1 MNNQR
6 LHYIV
11 DLSGLLFIHS
21 VVETKPYVY
30 NGDISDIEKQ
40 IKKLCLILEID
51 FSNNDLED
59 LSDIVMGKLKIKYN
73 NSITYIQLGRSIA
86 GLGMIIDADV
96 ATINMLTDY
105 LKKDLKKIMPT
116 NEIDKWLKYIILLSA
131 KDLMHELHNLID
143 KYQPIYINN
152 ANSNESIVGKRESI
166 DKYIKNTINNYN
178 GEVTMGNKV
187 EAGRDITGVAIGNHN
202 KIDVKITTTNKEL
215 ENLLDELKAEINQIK
230 AKLSDTDKT
239 KIDKILARLEED
251 VNDKDIE
258 SVGGHFERISKIA
271 SIVEGAGKILEYKEK
286 IIEFLGFGG

>member
-11 DLSGLLFIHS
+11 DLSGLLFMHS
-21 VVETKPYVY
+21 VVETQPYTY

-73 NSITYIQLGRSIA
+73 NAITYIQLGRSIT

-96 ATINMLTDY
+96 SIINMLTDN

-131 KDLMHELHNLID
+131 KDLMQELHNLID

-178 GEVTMGNKV
+178 AEVTMGNKV
-187 EAGRDITGVAIGNHN
+187 EAGRDAIGVAIGNDN
-202 KIDVKITTTNKEL
+202 KIDVKITTTN
-215 ENLLDELKAEINQIK
+215 NELKQLLQTFQEKANEVVETLLEKDKKEFTQLTNQIIQDANDGEK
-230 AKLSDTDKT
+230 SSFFDFSVK
-239 KIDKILARLEED
+239 RLETF
-251 VNDKDIE
+251 NTLTSFGE
-258 SVGGHFERISKIA
+258 SLSKI
-271 SIVEGAGKILEYKEK
+271 VEFVGK
-286 IIEFLGFGG
+286 FV